1 MKNSSK
7 DFGVFALLGLVVLAV
22 AFLTGCSSGDNGS
35 SRGNGTD
42 NDEGPPAEGG
52 GDPPSNG
59 PSKELP
65 DQLPE

>member
-1 MKNSSK
+1 MSK
-7 DFGVFALLGLVVLAV
+7 KQNNFGFWVLVGVCVVAV

-52 GDPPSNG
+52 GDPPNG
-59 PSKELP
+59 GPGTEPP
-65 DQLPE
+65 DPPA